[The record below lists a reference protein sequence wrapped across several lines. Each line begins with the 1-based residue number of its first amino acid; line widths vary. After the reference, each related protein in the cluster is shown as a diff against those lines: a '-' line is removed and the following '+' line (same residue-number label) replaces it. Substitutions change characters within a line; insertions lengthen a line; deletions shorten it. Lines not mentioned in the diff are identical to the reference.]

1 MTILNARYI
10 MDPSTDSNAHI
21 EIVYADSVAYVG
33 AETQG
38 EGWDDLQT
46 WIGNGNTV
54 IAYAE
59 DSPSTPTWVS
69 QVRSS

>member
-1 MTILNARYI
+1 MSYFKCEIYYGSVYI
-10 MDPSTDSNAHI
+10 FTHI

-33 AETQG
+33 AETQD

-54 IAYAE
+54 NAYA
-59 DSPSTPTWVS
+59 
-69 QVRSS
+69 